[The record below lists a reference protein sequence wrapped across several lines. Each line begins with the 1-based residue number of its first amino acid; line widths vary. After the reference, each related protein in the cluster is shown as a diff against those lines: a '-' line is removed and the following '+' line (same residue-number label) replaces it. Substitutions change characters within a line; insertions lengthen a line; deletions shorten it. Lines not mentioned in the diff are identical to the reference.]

1 MMDAGAVCMFC
12 GEPEVLEIA
21 DIWTDG
27 NFLFQ
32 TCCDGLLECVSAE
45 MHADPA
51 WGRALLQRLGAEELT
66 GTPLRRVCDGQGNG
80 PVLDHQLRLV
90 PITFPAAQAF
100 IGRHHAHCNP
110 PHAWRFG
117 SGIANGS
124 VLMGVATVGNPVT
137 PALNGRGIVEVN
149 RLCVRRDVDPMLR
162 WNCCSMLYAHSARE
176 AERRGFQRIITYV
189 RDDEDGTS
197 LKAAGW
203 TLEGRAGG
211 RGWHSARRA
220 RSNRNAW
227 IGKQRWSRV
236 LRPALPKRP
245 RLQPPS
251 HEPWFTRP
259 SQASFD
265 FSQYDTG
272 YDPTCV

>member
-1 MMDAGAVCMFC
+1 MDALPVCMFC
-12 GEPEVLEIA
+12 GELEVLEIA

-27 NFLFQ
+27 TFLFG
-32 TCCDGLLECVSAE
+32 TCCEGLLECVSGE

-66 GTPLRRVCDGQGNG
+66 GHRLRRVCDGQGNG
-80 PVLDHQLRLV
+80 PVLDHQLRIV
-90 PITFPAAQAF
+90 PITLPAAQRF

-110 PHAWRFG
+110 PHAWRWG
-117 SGIANGS
+117 SGVANGS
-124 VLMGVATVGNPVT
+124 VLMGVVTTGNPVA

-149 RLCVRRDVDPMLR
+149 RLCVRRDVEPMLR

-176 AERRGFQRIITYV
+176 AERRGFQRIITYI

-203 TLEGRAGG
+203 VLEGRAGG

-227 IGKQRWSRV
+227 IGKQRWSRM
-236 LRPALPKRP
+236 LHPKPQMRP
-245 RLQPPS
+245 RLVQPP
-251 HEPWFTRP
+251 HQPWFKSP
-259 SQASFD
+259 SR
-265 FSQYDTG
+265 G
-272 YDPTCV
+272 LCCNPE